1 MALFGRTA
9 TIEST
14 TSRDATQRLMWAMMQ
29 GVAINVMF
37 ADLDLTIR
45 YVNPAS
51 ERTLAKIA
59 SLLPIPVSE
68 VVGSSI
74 DIFHANPSRQRSI
87 LTAHGHFP
95 HHARFP
101 LGPEWVDLTAN
112 AVRGESG
119 DLLGFM
125 VNWSLV
131 TDEMR
136 IEREVREVSVG
147 LAATIEELRAS
158 VSEIAMAATQS
169 AAVANEAAHEAGNAS
184 QVIARLGEA
193 SHAVNKVADLIAS
206 VADDTNLLALNAT
219 IEAARAGEAG
229 RGFGVVAAEVK
240 DLAGETARATDEI
253 ATRINAIQQEAVAAA
268 SAVHTITSIIEM
280 VRDSSASIA
289 AAVEEQS
296 AAAEEIARTAAIAAE
311 IVNRRS

>member
-9 TIEST
+9 TIEAAN
-14 TSRDATQRLMWAMMQ
+14 DAGDVHRLMWSMMQ

-45 YVNPAS
+45 YINPAS
-51 ERTLAKIA
+51 ERTLSKIA
-59 SLLPIPVSE
+59 SLLPVPVSAI
-68 VVGSSI
+68 VGSSV
-74 DIFHANPSRQRSI
+74 DIFHANPGHQRSI
-87 LTAHGHFP
+87 LVSNGHFP

-112 AVRGESG
+112 PVRSEAGE
-119 DLLGFM
+119 LVGFM

-131 TDEMR
+131 TDEVR
-136 IEREVREVSVG
+136 IEREVREVSAS

-240 DLAGETARATDEI
+240 DLAGETAKATDEI
-253 ATRINAIQQEAVAAA
+253 ATRISAIQQEALAAA
-268 SAVHTITSIIEM
+268 SAVQTITSIIEM

-296 AAAEEIARTAAIAAE
+296 AAAEEIARSAAIAAE
-311 IVNRRS
+311 IVARRG